1 MRSADAMAMKDA
13 MWVVWMVASMAVYS
27 AVCLAYS
34 TVDEMGGRWVDRMV
48 GGMVAKLVAK

>member
-1 MRSADAMAMKDA
+1 MAMKDA